1 MAAENNANEDVGV
14 DVQSLALNANCPY
27 PIMPSVLFQVNS
39 DKDLEQLVKLGGA
52 AGLAEAL
59 CTDLHHGL
67 TEQDDKTGVNA
78 HRAEKPPPSFLSMLL
93 EASKDPMIIILL
105 VVALVTI
112 VLGAAVPEQRAHDG
126 WSEGLAVLGTAL
138 IVIFIGAGQDYSKE
152 LQFQKLNKLKDNID
166 VKVTRSGRQVL
177 IPNTDVVVGDIL
189 FLDTGDKV
197 IADGIVIDSQG
208 LVLDEASLTGESD
221 PIKKDPLNDPWVRSG
236 TTVNE
241 GSGHVLIVAV
251 GPHSEWGKTMALVS
265 EAGDDQTP
273 LQEQLTDVAAKVSKM
288 GVLVAVV
295 CFLALLI
302 KWLIVHKGGDV
313 KKINDNGPLQ
323 FLLYAITITV
333 VSIPEG
339 LPLAVTLTLAYSMKK
354 MMRDKNFVR
363 VLSACETMG
372 GATAICSDK
381 TGTLTENRMTVV
393 EGWFAGTSFESVPP
407 PEQLSPTLLSLLKY
421 NCALNNKAFLVDQ
434 DNGTIDFVGNRT
446 ECALL
451 VLLRKL
457 GFDYKQIREE
467 REQDQI
473 KNKPMTAE
481 RYGSS
486 FPYMPVYLDEMK
498 SFNCR
503 SQALSFVTRVHKHA
517 HINTPDTNGTSTW
530 SQMYGFSSARKMA
543 SVLVR
548 EPSGNLR
555 LYNKGAAEWVLRRCS
570 AMLQPDGS
578 TIPMDKVILEEMN
591 SLVTAMAMR
600 GLRCIC
606 LSYRDY
612 PANDLV
618 RTPDFFE
625 DADQVDNGLIACAI
639 VGIKD
644 PVRAEVPDAVRTCQA
659 AGIVVR
665 MVTGDNIHTARHIA
679 RECGILVDDG
689 IAMEGPAFRNMPAG
703 ELVPLLPKLRVLA
716 RSSPEDKLTLVSLLK
731 KQGEVVAVTGDGTND
746 APALKESDVG
756 LAMGI
761 AGTEVA
767 KEAADIIILDDNFS
781 SIVKSVL
788 WGRCVYM
795 NIRKFL
801 VFQLSINLVAM
812 ISAAVGA
819 LYGGVP
825 PLNVLQLLWV
835 NMIMDTLAALALA
848 TEDPYPELLQDTPH
862 GRTEP
867 IITGLMYMH
876 IVAAALYKLFWLFAC
891 LYGLP
896 RVIDRYS
903 VLGKDEYYQDKCDDV
918 LKDKGFNATMQEQLC
933 PIMAYCGWPRGGM
946 ERQTEWCP
954 LSKPVPNDQ
963 LIAVCGNSTNC
974 AKNQELIRAQTAMD
988 DEWDREL
995 LKSYKPALSVL
1006 FNAFILAQVAN
1017 AFVSRRIGLEL
1028 NFFKGLPRSYIFNVI
1043 MVLITALQVV
1053 IMQTPISF
1061 VFKVKPLNG
1070 AEWGACI
1077 AIGIGAIPYS
1087 WAVRLLAQAVLPM
1100 AGSSS
1105 NWLAGLRGSRASN
1118 ITASG
1123 AAPMRQAAAATHRR
1137 TLSGRTASGATAASG
1152 AVAGGAGSKTL
1163 SGRTISGPNGG
1174 TQVLQFNPAKT
1185 LSGNPAKTMSGNPV
1199 TRTPSWVAAEA
1210 AANAPYTRPSS
1221 AASAKVVPEPSVT
1234 SSKPGSPVAPVA
1246 WAGQP

>member
-1 MAAENNANEDVGV
+1 MASANEEVGV
-14 DVQSLALNANCPY
+14 NVQALEQDANCPY
-27 PIMPSVLFQVNS
+27 SIPPSVLFQLNS
-39 DKDLEQLVKLGGA
+39 EKDGEKLLKLGGV
-52 AGLAEAL
+52 AGVAEGIGSN
-59 CTDLHHGL
+59 LHDGL
-67 TEQDDKTGVNA
+67 TERDDKSGVTT
-78 HRAEKPPPSFLSMLL
+78 HRDAYGANTLPEKPPPSFFSMLF
-93 EASKDPMIIILL
+93 EAAKDPMIIILL
-105 VVALVTI
+105 VVAVVTI
-112 VLGAAVPEQRAHDG
+112 VLGAAVPEQRAHNG

-166 VKVTRSGRQVL
+166 VKVTRGGRQVL
-177 IPNTDVVVGDIL
+177 VPNTEVVVGDIL

-197 IADGIVIDSQG
+197 IADGLVVDSQG

-221 PIKKDPLNDPWVRSG
+221 PIKKDPTNDPWVRSG

-241 GSGHVLIVAV
+241 GSGHVLVLAV
-251 GPHSEWGKTMALVS
+251 GPNSEWGKTMALVS

-302 KWLIVHKGGDV
+302 KWLIIHKGGDV

-354 MMRDKNFVR
+354 MMRDNNFVR
-363 VLSACETMG
+363 VLAACETMG

-393 EGWFAGTSFESVPP
+393 EGWFAGKSFPAVPA
-407 PEQLSPTLLSLLKY
+407 PEQLSPALLTLLKY
-421 NCALNNKAFLVDQ
+421 NGALNNKAFLVDQ
-434 DNGTIDFVGNRT
+434 DNGTVDFVGNRT

-457 GFDYKQIREE
+457 GFDYKQLRDE
-467 REQDQI
+467 REQDLV
-473 KNKPMTAE
+473 K
-481 RYGSS
+481 
-486 FPYMPVYLDEMK
+486 
-498 SFNCR
+498 
-503 SQALSFVTRVHKHA
+503 
-517 HINTPDTNGTSTW
+517 
-530 SQMYGFSSARKMA
+530 MYGFSSARKMA
-543 SVLVR
+543 SVLIR
-548 EPSGNLR
+548 EPKGVLR
-555 LYNKGAAEWVLRRCS
+555 LYNKGAAEWVLRRCT
-570 AMLQPDGS
+570 ALLQPDGS
-578 TIPMDKVILEEMN
+578 TIPMDQAKLEEMIN
-591 SLVTAMAMR
+591 LVTAMAKR

-612 PANDLV
+612 PANDPG
-618 RTPDFFE
+618 RASDFFE
-625 DADQVDNGLIACAI
+625 DANLVDNGLIAFSI

-644 PVRAEVPDAVRTCQA
+644 PVREEVPDAVRICQD
-659 AGIVVR
+659 AGIIVR
-665 MVTGDNIHTARHIA
+665 MVTGDNIHTAQHIA
-679 RECGILVDDG
+679 RECGILVDDC
-689 IAMEGPAFRNMPAG
+689 IAMEGPTFRNMPAG
-703 ELVPLLPKLRVLA
+703 DLVPLLPKLRVLA

-788 WGRCVYM
+788 WGRAVYM

-848 TEDPYPELLQDTPH
+848 TEDPYPELLNDKPH
-862 GRTEP
+862 GRSEA

-896 RVIDRYS
+896 RVIDHYA
-903 VLGKDEYYQDKCDDV
+903 VLGKDEYYQDYCPGI
-918 LKDKGFNATMQEQLC
+918 LNDKNFNSTLQNELC
-933 PIMAYCGWPRGGM
+933 PIMAYCGFPRGAM
-946 ERQTEWCP
+946 ERQTTLCP
-954 LSKPVPNDQ
+954 LFNEW
-963 LIAVCGNSTNC
+963 A
-974 AKNQELIRAQTAMD
+974 AKNQSSVPSDQQAAVCISNPKNSCPRNDELVKAQAAMD
-988 DEWDREL
+988 DEYDREL
-995 LKSYKPALSVL
+995 LKTYKPALSVL

-1028 NFFKGLPRSYIFNVI
+1028 NFFKGLSHSHIFNVI
-1043 MVLITALQVV
+1043 MLLITALQVV
-1053 IMQTPISF
+1053 IMQTPVSF
-1061 VFKVKPLNG
+1061 VFKVQPLNG
-1070 AEWGACI
+1070 KEWGACI
-1077 AIGIGAIPYS
+1077 AIGIGAIPFS
-1087 WAVRLLAQAVLPM
+1087 WAVRLLAQAALPM

-1123 AAPMRQAAAATHRR
+1123 AGPMRQAANQGR
-1137 TLSGRTASGATAASG
+1137 TLSGRTASGATATA
-1152 AVAGGAGSKTL
+1152 AAAGGSKTL
-1163 SGRTISGPNGG
+1163 SGRTVSGPNGPNHI
-1174 TQVLQFNPAKT
+1174 VQFNPVKT
-1185 LSGNPAKTMSGNPV
+1185 LSGSPVKTLSG
-1199 TRTPSWVAAEA
+1199 TPLAGGKPSFEVAGAGA
-1210 AANAPYTRPSS
+1210 GGIAGGSQSGRRSPSS
-1221 AASAKVVPEPSVT
+1221 SSKVAPHSPV
-1234 SSKPGSPVAPVA
+1234 KPGSPTTLA

>member
-1 MAAENNANEDVGV
+1 MHR
-14 DVQSLALNANCPY
+14 
-27 PIMPSVLFQVNS
+27 
-39 DKDLEQLVKLGGA
+39 
-52 AGLAEAL
+52 EAYGPN
-59 CTDLHHGL
+59 TFP
-67 TEQDDKTGVNA
+67 
-78 HRAEKPPPSFLSMLL
+78 EKPPPSFLSMLI

-105 VVALVTI
+105 IVAVVTI
-112 VLGAAVPEQRAHDG
+112 VLGAAVPEQRAHNG

-166 VKVTRSGRQVL
+166 VKVTRGGRQVL
-177 IPNTDVVVGDIL
+177 IPNTEVVVGDVL

-221 PIKKDPLNDPWVRSG
+221 PIKKDPVHDPWVRSG

-241 GSGHVLIVAV
+241 GSGHVLVLAV

-302 KWLIVHKGGDV
+302 KWLIVNKGGDV

-354 MMRDKNFVR
+354 MMKDKNFVR

-393 EGWFAGTSFESVPP
+393 EGWFAGVPYP
-407 PEQLSPTLLSLLKY
+407 AVPTPEQLNPSLLNLLKN

-434 DNGTIDFVGNRT
+434 ENGTIDFVGNRT

-457 GFDYKQIREE
+457 GIDYKTVRDE
-467 REQDQI
+467 READQV
-473 KNKPMTAE
+473 K
-481 RYGSS
+481 
-486 FPYMPVYLDEMK
+486 
-498 SFNCR
+498 
-503 SQALSFVTRVHKHA
+503 
-517 HINTPDTNGTSTW
+517 
-530 SQMYGFSSARKMA
+530 MYGFSSARKMA
-543 SVLVR
+543 SVLMR

-555 LYNKGAAEWVLRRCS
+555 LYNKGAAEWVLRRS
-570 AMLQPDGS
+570 TALLQPDGS
-578 TIPMDKVILEEMN
+578 TIPLDKAKLEEMIA
-591 SLVTAMAMR
+591 LVTSMAKR

-606 LSYRDY
+606 LTYRDY
-612 PANDLV
+612 PANDPT
-618 RTPDFFE
+618 RSPDFFE
-625 DADQVDNGLIACAI
+625 DADQVDNGLIAFAI

-659 AGIVVR
+659 AGITVR
-665 MVTGDNIHTARHIA
+665 MVTGDNIHTAQHIA
-679 RECGILVDDG
+679 RECGILTDDCV
-689 IAMEGPAFRNMPAG
+689 AMEGPTFRAMPAA
-703 ELVPLLPKLRVLA
+703 ELIPLLPRLRVLA

-848 TEDPYPELLQDTPH
+848 TENPYPELLGDQPH
-862 GRTEP
+862 GRSEP

-876 IVAAALYKLFWLFAC
+876 IIAAALYKLFWLFAC

-896 RVIDRYS
+896 RVLDRYA
-903 VLGKDEYYQDKCDDV
+903 VLGKDEYYQVTCPSV
-918 LKDKGFNATMQEQLC
+918 LKDKGFNATMQTELC
-933 PIMAYCGWPRGGM
+933 PLMAYCGWPRGAL
-946 ERQTEWCP
+946 ERQTELCP
-954 LSKPVPNDQ
+954 LFSDWKAFNSSTSVPADQ
-963 LIAVCGNSTNC
+963 QAAVCMKDPKTNC
-974 AKNQELIRAQTAMD
+974 PLNQELSKAQKVMD
-988 DEWDREL
+988 DNYDYEML
-995 LKSYKPALSVL
+995 QSYKPALSVL
-1006 FNAFILAQVAN
+1006 FNAFILSQVSN
-1017 AFVSRRIGLEL
+1017 AFVSRRIGLEC
-1028 NFFKGLPRSYIFNVI
+1028 NFFKGLATSHIFNGI
-1043 MVLITALQVV
+1043 MIFITALQVI

-1061 VFKVKPLNG
+1061 IFKVAPLNG
-1070 AEWGACI
+1070 PEWGACI

-1087 WAVRLLAQAVLPM
+1087 WAVRILAGAVLPV
-1100 AGSSS
+1100 AGNSS

-1118 ITASG
+1118 ITAAG
-1123 AAPMRQAAAATHRR
+1123 AAPMRQAAKTR
-1137 TLSGRTASGATAASG
+1137 TLSGRTTSGRSQ
-1152 AVAGGAGSKTL
+1152 AGGGITKTL
-1163 SGRTISGPNGG
+1163 SGRTMSGPNANIAVANA
-1174 TQVLQFNPAKT
+1174 TTIVNYSAVKT
-1185 LSGNPAKTMSGNPV
+1185 LSGKSASGGPSGGAVAPLQVRSSTAAAVAEMSL
-1199 TRTPSWVAAEA
+1199 RTTSISGSGSGSARRTGSMGRVAPHPLGAGDVSGSGSGRGSTNA
-1210 AANAPYTRPSS
+1210 NASANAPLRPN
-1221 AASAKVVPEPSVT
+1221 
-1234 SSKPGSPVAPVA
+1234 SPAQVA

>member
-1 MAAENNANEDVGV
+1 MASANEEVGV
-14 DVQSLALNANCPY
+14 NVQVLAQDENCPFS
-27 PIMPSVLFQVNS
+27 ILPSVLFQLNA
-39 DKDLEQLVKLGGA
+39 DKDGEKLLKLGGTTGVA
-52 AGLAEAL
+52 DGIGAN
-59 CTDLHHGL
+59 LHDGL
-67 TEQDDKTGVNA
+67 TERDDKSGVNA
-78 HRAEKPPPSFLSMLL
+78 HRDAYGANTFPEKPPPSFFSMLF
-93 EASKDPMIIILL
+93 EAAKDPMIIILL
-105 VVALVTI
+105 VVAVVTI
-112 VLGAAVPEQRAHDG
+112 VLGAAVPEQRAHNG

-166 VKVTRSGRQVL
+166 VKVTRGGRQVL
-177 IPNTDVVVGDIL
+177 VPNTEVVVGDIL

-197 IADGIVIDSQG
+197 IADGLVIDSQG

-221 PIKKDPLNDPWVRSG
+221 PIKKDPANDPWVRSG

-241 GSGHVLIVAV
+241 GSGHVLVVAV
-251 GPHSEWGKTMALVS
+251 GPNSEWGKTMALVS

-302 KWLIVHKGGDV
+302 KWLIIHKGGDV

-354 MMRDKNFVR
+354 MMRDNNFVR
-363 VLSACETMG
+363 VLAACETMG

-393 EGWFAGTSFESVPP
+393 EGWFAGTSFPAVPT
-407 PEQLSPTLLSLLKY
+407 PERLSPALLTLLKY
-421 NCALNNKAFLVDQ
+421 NGALNNKAFLVDQ
-434 DNGTIDFVGNRT
+434 DNGTVDFVGNRT

-451 VLLRKL
+451 ILLRKL

-467 REQDQI
+467 RERDII
-473 KNKPMTAE
+473 K
-481 RYGSS
+481 
-486 FPYMPVYLDEMK
+486 
-498 SFNCR
+498 
-503 SQALSFVTRVHKHA
+503 
-517 HINTPDTNGTSTW
+517 
-530 SQMYGFSSARKMA
+530 MYGFSSARKMA

-548 EPSGNLR
+548 EPKDVLR
-555 LYNKGAAEWVLRRCS
+555 LYNKGAAEWVLRRCT
-570 AMLQPDGS
+570 ALLQPDGS
-578 TIPMDKVILEEMN
+578 TIPMDKAKLEEMIN
-591 SLVTAMAMR
+591 LVTSMAKR

-612 PANDLV
+612 PLHDPSRAS
-618 RTPDFFE
+618 DFFE
-625 DADQVDNGLIACAI
+625 DADQVDNGLIAFSI

-644 PVRAEVPDAVRTCQA
+644 PVRAEVPDAVRTCQD
-659 AGIVVR
+659 AGIIVR
-665 MVTGDNIHTARHIA
+665 MVTGDNIHTAQHIA
-679 RECGILVDDG
+679 RECGILVDDC
-689 IAMEGPAFRNMPAG
+689 IAMEGPTFRNMPAG
-703 ELVPLLPKLRVLA
+703 DLVPLLPKLRVLA

-788 WGRCVYM
+788 WGRAVYM

-848 TEDPYPELLQDTPH
+848 TEDPYPELLNDKPH
-862 GRTEP
+862 GRSEA

-896 RVIDRYS
+896 RVIDHYA
-903 VLGKDEYYQDKCDDV
+903 VIGKDEYYQEKCPSI
-918 LKDKGFNATMQEQLC
+918 LNGKNFNSSMQNGLC
-933 PIMAYCGWPRGGM
+933 PIMAYCGFPRGAL
-946 ERQTEWCP
+946 ERQTRLCP
-954 LSKPVPNDQ
+954 LFDAWNQTTVPSDQ
-963 LIAVCGNSTNC
+963 QAAVCITNPKNSCPWND
-974 AKNQELIRAQTAMD
+974 ELVRAQAAMD
-988 DEWDREL
+988 DEYDREL

-1028 NFFKGLPRSYIFNVI
+1028 NFFKGLSHSHIFNAI
-1043 MVLITALQVV
+1043 MLLITALQVI
-1053 IMQTPISF
+1053 IMQTPVSF
-1061 VFKVKPLNG
+1061 VFKVQPLNG
-1070 AEWGACI
+1070 KEWGACI
-1077 AIGIGAIPYS
+1077 AIGVGAIPFS
-1087 WAVRLLAQAVLPM
+1087 WAVRLLVKAALPM

-1123 AAPMRQAAAATHRR
+1123 AGPMRQAANHGR
-1137 TLSGRTASGATAASG
+1137 TLSGRTTSGATVTAVMASG
-1152 AVAGGAGSKTL
+1152 VKTL
-1163 SGRTISGPNGG
+1163 SGRTVSGPNAANHI
-1174 TQVLQFNPAKT
+1174 VQFNPDKTLSGSPVKT
-1185 LSGNPAKTMSGNPV
+1185 LSGNPLPT
-1199 TRTPSWVAAEA
+1199 TPSLEVAGAGGSQSGG
-1210 AANAPYTRPSS
+1210 RPSS
-1221 AASAKVVPEPSVT
+1221 SSSRKVVPARGTEPVVPFHHQEKS
-1234 SSKPGSPVAPVA
+1234 
-1246 WAGQP
+1246 